1 MNMNVNI
8 IHRRDR
14 EKTKISMD
22 SFKDHKIIAPP
33 PSPTN
38 ITTNVISNTTE
49 LSSNDDVL
57 WADKVLTKQ
66 SLTNKKSQH
75 NKHSKKGVDLEVEE
89 VEEV

>member
-1 MNMNVNI
+1 MNINT

-14 EKTKISMD
+14 EKSKISLN
-22 SFKDHKIIAPP
+22 SFKDQKIIAPP

-38 ITTNVISNTTE
+38 ITTNVISNKTE
-49 LSSNDDVL
+49 LSSNNDRL

-66 SLTNKKSQH
+66 SLTNNKLQH

-89 VEEV
+89 V